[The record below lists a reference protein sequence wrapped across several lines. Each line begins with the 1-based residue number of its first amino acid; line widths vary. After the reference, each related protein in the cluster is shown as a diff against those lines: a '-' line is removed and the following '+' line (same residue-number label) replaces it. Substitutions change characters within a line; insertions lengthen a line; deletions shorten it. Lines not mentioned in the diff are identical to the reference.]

1 VGYRNFLGPL
11 TKWAR
16 EVSTFVYHPKDDEE
30 ETLEAAKEK
39 AVAAGIGIGIY
50 TALKLQPSYNNVSV
64 VPYTFT
70 PGHAITQYDP
80 YNPSTGDFFPK
91 NQPMK
96 FDRNLG
102 TCCVDPPDVKFLS
115 NSQPSTTWVEKPSCI
130 PCAPITSS
138 GHLSPEAIMCLTA
151 DFFSQLQPEDGTAG
165 PTGAGYTCLS
175 TTVDTVWP
183 AFNVTYELKPN
194 AEALSE
200 PTRCYFSD
208 GSVLESS
215 GLAGTIA
222 QGVSK
227 AADTRL
233 SRSHTAASHPRPSP
247 NSSSRLSP

>member
-1 VGYRNFLGPL
+1 MGYRNFLGPL
-11 TKWAR
+11 TKWAH

-30 ETLEAAKEK
+30 ETVEAAKEK
-39 AVAAGIGIGIY
+39 AEAAGMGIGIY

-102 TCCVDPPDVKFLS
+102 TCCVDRPDVKFVS
-115 NSQPSTTWVEKPSCI
+115 NSQPSSTWVEKPSCS

-138 GHLSPEAIMCLTA
+138 GHLSPEAIMSLTA
-151 DFFSQLQPEDGTAG
+151 DFFTQNQREDLPSGLCG
-165 PTGAGYTCLS
+165 SLWTCVSSLGRAA
-175 TTVDTVWP
+175 DI
-183 AFNVTYELKPN
+183 TYEFKPMPTN
-194 AEALSE
+194 FVGPLSE

-208 GSVLESS
+208 GGVLEST

-227 AADTRL
+227 AATALLPLSLAPTRHRL
-233 SRSHTAASHPRPSP
+233 PSCLAP
-247 NSSSRLSP
+247 T